1 MPKRKGFLYE
11 WMCDKEHIREA
22 IVFGA
27 KDKHDRRDVRRVL
40 ADVDGYTDRVYDL
53 LQTQTFAPAQPKKR
67 KIFDNSSRKWRE
79 IEYVPFFPDGIVH
92 TLMVL
97 AAAPVFLRG
106 MNYWCCASVPGRGGK
121 HALRLCKRVIH
132 HDKKGSR
139 YVCKMDVHH
148 FYHSVDRRKLIWM
161 LAHKIKDKKYLKLT
175 WEILQTCEQGL
186 AIGFFICQWLA
197 NFYLEPLDRYI
208 TTLDGVKYSVRYMD
222 DIVLFGPNK
231 KKLHRARKAIAEYL
245 QKRLRLQMKG
255 NWQVF
260 SLLARA
266 MGLDDPHFGRSVGEL
281 CREMVERSRW
291 LTGEQKAQV
300 LAGEPVVLDT
310 PFPLPVETEDG
321 KIHLADPAPITWY
334 PPHGGPEALRL
345 VCAPAVHTLNSSFN
359 EVPAL
364 EQARGPMTLRMNAGD
379 AARRGLAHGDVALC
393 VNELGRVRFTVAL
406 DRAVVPGTVV
416 AEGVYPGRDT
426 VNALTHARL
435 SDLGAATTLND
446 NTVEVFPLT
455 L

>member
-40 ADVDGYTDRVYDL
+40 ADVDGFTDRVYDL
-53 LQTQTFAPAQPKKR
+53 LQTQTFTPAQPKKR

-79 IEYVPFFPDGIVH
+79 IEYVTFFPDGIVH

-121 HALRLCKRVIH
+121 HALRRCKRVIH

-260 SLLARA
+260 PLKARPLDYVGYRFYRDYTTVRRKNFLRFTRQCRKVRKKIERHQRIAYRTASGLLSRIGQLKHCNSAAARKKYV
-266 MGLDDPHFGRSVGEL
+266 DPIGVRILKEVVRNESKRRQCAGK
-281 CREMVERSRW
+281 C
-291 LTGEQKAQV
+291 V
-300 LAGEPVVLDT
+300 LAG
-310 PFPLPVETEDG
+310 
-321 KIHLADPAPITWY
+321 
-334 PPHGGPEALRL
+334 
-345 VCAPAVHTLNSSFN
+345 
-359 EVPAL
+359 
-364 EQARGPMTLRMNAGD
+364 
-379 AARRGLAHGDVALC
+379 
-393 VNELGRVRFTVAL
+393 
-406 DRAVVPGTVV
+406 
-416 AEGVYPGRDT
+416 
-426 VNALTHARL
+426 
-435 SDLGAATTLND
+435 GAA
-446 NTVEVFPLT
+446 
-455 L
+455 

>member
-121 HALRLCKRVIH
+121 HALRRCKRVIH

-222 DIVLFGPNK
+222 DILSWSSPTTSV
-231 KKLHRARKAIAEYL
+231 AVS
-245 QKRLRLQMKG
+245 RLKPPRQTA
-255 NWQVF
+255 F
-260 SLLARA
+260 
-266 MGLDDPHFGRSVGEL
+266 
-281 CREMVERSRW
+281 RSRTHRTTW
-291 LTGEQKAQV
+291 TAPLSEHTNKPLAWQKCHVRGFLFCA
-300 LAGEPVVLDT
+300 
-310 PFPLPVETEDG
+310 
-321 KIHLADPAPITWY
+321 
-334 PPHGGPEALRL
+334 AL
-345 VCAPAVHTLNSSFN
+345 
-359 EVPAL
+359 
-364 EQARGPMTLRMNAGD
+364 
-379 AARRGLAHGDVALC
+379 AARYAVFISAH
-393 VNELGRVRFTVAL
+393 
-406 DRAVVPGTVV
+406 
-416 AEGVYPGRDT
+416 
-426 VNALTHARL
+426 
-435 SDLGAATTLND
+435 
-446 NTVEVFPLT
+446 
-455 L
+455 